1 MRLLKHI
8 KVTPDLQTVEAWLGN
23 QTGNWISFWPFFT
36 VTVEKCL
43 ATRTSQV
50 MSRAVQALYIE
61 IVDEVNLLYLL
72 RIYNCTHFSRT
83 PENTECYGI
92 AE

>member
-8 KVTPDLQTVEAWLGN
+8 KFTADLKTVEAWLGN

-43 ATRTSQV
+43 AARTSQV

-61 IVDEVNLLYLL
+61 IVDEV
-72 RIYNCTHFSRT
+72 RILCEHLMLFSFVASYAMYIIQ
-83 PENTECYGI
+83 N
-92 AE
+92 